1 MHNSYLY
8 DHACSH
14 CLSIAT
20 LRHTTASPCRCT
32 IGIQCNYKFI
42 NGMWNKYTRRTR
54 KIEEHFNSGSRFTF
68 VCRILS
74 ARNVCF
80 ICEGKMVLE
89 YTIRWRPPH
98 LSTNRLCHR
107 LSSSIESIFVAS
119 FIQCDRASERARA
132 RICRSSQWAEL
143 SIPIFNVSFSTEIV
157 LLHTFSQQQI

>member
-1 MHNSYLY
+1 MITLVRIVYPPPR
-8 DHACSH
+8 HA
-14 CLSIAT
+14 
-20 LRHTTASPCRCT
+20 TASPCRCT

-54 KIEEHFNSGSRFTF
+54 KIEEHFNSGSFYIC
-68 VCRILS
+68 VSNLS

-119 FIQCDRASERARA
+119 FIQCDRASERARTYLQIISMSRA
-132 RICRSSQWAEL
+132 KHTNFQCFFFHSNCAAY
-143 SIPIFNVSFSTEIV
+143 
-157 LLHTFSQQQI
+157 TFSQQQI